1 MSAKVYLA
9 SGWFTPTQ
17 RKRRDKVLDILENE
31 LGFEVYS
38 PERDALIASNATNE
52 ERQSGINRNIT
63 EIDNADF
70 MFCITNEKDMGTIFE
85 AGVAYE
91 KKVPIVYF
99 AEGLDGPFNLMLA
112 QSASIVCTEYKEIS
126 DYLSDDDTV
135 DDLINSEGRTV
146 IPYTGNIE

>member
-1 MSAKVYLA
+1 MKAKVYLA

-17 RKRRDKVLDILENE
+17 RERRDKVLDILENE
-31 LGFEVYS
+31 LGFETYS
-38 PERDALIASNATNE
+38 PERDALIAFDATEE
-52 ERQSGINRNIT
+52 ERQSGINRNIK

-112 QSASIVCTEYKEIS
+112 QSASIVCTSYE
-126 DYLSDDDTV
+126 DVTRYLGDEVIVDKLVHSEGDTV
-135 DDLINSEGRTV
+135 V
-146 IPYTGNIE
+146 PYTGNIE